1 MSDFKELIHKF
12 YNEDKIINQLCNF
25 DKSKISDLKYFT
37 IFGLVNRII
46 NNLTEDLI
54 LVTPAKK
61 ELAYLSGTISSLNFY
76 KDEFESKLSNF
87 EQWLIPGSNV
97 KLCASGNETGKIYKY
112 LGKKNN
118 EFIILGSLHDSSIK
132 IEHKIKTLL
141 QLYPV
146 KNNKIKKNEIGKK
159 GFIPKPNNPLIDK
172 ILNINGF
179 GNPLLYENKIL
190 ILTNLLNSFTNFF
203 QSQKIIHED
212 YNLSEL
218 LKYGQM
224 HENGEI
230 KDHEL
235 EPLIVFTK
243 DISSIYEYSNI
254 SNSKKIIICDDIRK
268 IHDNYSIFKQI
279 KDNNQDLKFLIFSEE
294 REFEYCKK
302 LISFEKINIW
312 KLSKSEIKE
321 FYTNSEIKKNSS
333 LRLLQSKNMNNISK
347 KIIFLETEDTNFTQL
362 NLKFKQIFK
371 QSEFF
376 DENIKENIRELTKNL
391 FYKMFELRDHIFG
404 FTENLKKQTEE
415 SLKNFFI
422 KLKTMESY
430 LETSVFDDL
439 IELANQFKII
449 LQSEDKIFKKRL
461 NELYEN
467 IKLREQDSKGEYA
480 ILTYDLEIKNYYK
493 ENIKK
498 NWNLD
503 VDVIYSIH
511 SNKDFKNLI
520 IPAELTQSKITT
532 LLESDNFQNIYL
544 IGGKSFKEE
553 INSVENK
560 IHNRWLNINIDNE
573 KKCEITNI
581 DKKFS
586 NYFFSPEQ
594 MKNSTFD
601 SNKQIEVNLEN
612 FYESNNFS
620 KYIDKEDGDDKNIK
634 VPAFLVVFN
643 GDAYAFITENYSTE
657 IFNSIFDPSAYSKD
671 IKTIRRDYKSISYG
685 DILLLRYSSDRD
697 VLDQE
702 SIMLLNNDKEKF
714 NLIKSKTKKI
724 SEILYKYAKAPF
736 RDQLKMFLDEIGY
749 RKGIGNVYSLA
760 EPETGTICPEDPSD
774 LKKIFLACEKMS
786 KLFDNSNYIF
796 NEKETLEI
804 YNSAKLYKKI
814 HIKAGFSITQKLK
827 NAVKKTNNL
836 NFDGSPMRIDYSNG
850 QVIFGSEEE
859 GTPEGYIVQVNN
871 YEEPRILKEHNIHS
885 TNKLLFL

>member
-1 MSDFKELIHKF
+1 
-12 YNEDKIINQLCNF
+12 
-25 DKSKISDLKYFT
+25 
-37 IFGLVNRII
+37 
-46 NNLTEDLI
+46 
-54 LVTPAKK
+54 
-61 ELAYLSGTISSLNFY
+61 
-76 KDEFESKLSNF
+76 
-87 EQWLIPGSNV
+87 
-97 KLCASGNETGKIYKY
+97 
-112 LGKKNN
+112 
-118 EFIILGSLHDSSIK
+118 
-132 IEHKIKTLL
+132 
-141 QLYPV
+141 
-146 KNNKIKKNEIGKK
+146 
-159 GFIPKPNNPLIDK
+159 
-172 ILNINGF
+172 
-179 GNPLLYENKIL
+179 
-190 ILTNLLNSFTNFF
+190 
-203 QSQKIIHED
+203 
-212 YNLSEL
+212 
-218 LKYGQM
+218 
-224 HENGEI
+224 
-230 KDHEL
+230 
-235 EPLIVFTK
+235 
-243 DISSIYEYSNI
+243 
-254 SNSKKIIICDDIRK
+254 
-268 IHDNYSIFKQI
+268 
-279 KDNNQDLKFLIFSEE
+279 
-294 REFEYCKK
+294 
-302 LISFEKINIW
+302 
-312 KLSKSEIKE
+312 
-321 FYTNSEIKKNSS
+321 
-333 LRLLQSKNMNNISK
+333 
-347 KIIFLETEDTNFTQL
+347 
-362 NLKFKQIFK
+362 
-371 QSEFF
+371 
-376 DENIKENIRELTKNL
+376 
-391 FYKMFELRDHIFG
+391 MFELRDHIFG

-439 IELANQFKII
+439 IELANHFKII

-601 SNKQIEVNLEN
+601 SNKQIEINLEN

-736 RDQLKMFLDEIGY
+736 KDQLKMFLDEIGY